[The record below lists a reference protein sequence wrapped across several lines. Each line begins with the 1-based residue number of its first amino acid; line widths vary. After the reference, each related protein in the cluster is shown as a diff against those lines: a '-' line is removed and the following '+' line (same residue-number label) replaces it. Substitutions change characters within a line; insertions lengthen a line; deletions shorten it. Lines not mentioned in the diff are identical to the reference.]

1 MATPFLLEPEAAPP
15 PNPWPKRLALGALLV
30 AAAGGILYWQ
40 FRFYEEKQAVVRFM
54 EALKAGDYQ
63 TAYKLWNPPHAYT
76 YTDFL
81 QDWGETTSFGRVRRY
96 EILSVETPG
105 RVEIAVPNQP
115 TIGVAR
121 TAESGVI
128 VTVRINGQLEPVRL
142 WVERKDKSLGFPPF

>member
-1 MATPFLLEPEAAPP
+1 MSTPSLLEPASAPP
-15 PNPWPKRLALGALLV
+15 SSPWPMRLALGALLV
-30 AAAGGILYWQ
+30 ALVGAGLYWQ
-40 FRFYEEKQAVVRFM
+40 FRFYGEKQAVVRFM

-63 TAYKLWNPPHAYT
+63 AAYKLWNPLPTYS

-81 QDWGETTSFGRVRRY
+81 QDWGETTSFGRVRSY
-96 EILSVETPG
+96 EILSVQTPG
-105 RVEIAVPNQP
+105 RVEIAVPNKP

-128 VTVRINGQLEPVRL
+128 VTVRINEQLEPVRI